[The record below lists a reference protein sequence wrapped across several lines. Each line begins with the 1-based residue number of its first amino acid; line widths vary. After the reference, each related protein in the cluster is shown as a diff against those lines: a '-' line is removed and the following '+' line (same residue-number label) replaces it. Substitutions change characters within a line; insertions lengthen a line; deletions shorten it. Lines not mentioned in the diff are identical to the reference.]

1 MNPTGMLAGQ
11 RVVIVGGTS
20 GIGLATAHLAIA
32 QGATVVVASRNAER
46 LKTAKATLGP
56 KAEALRL
63 DATKAKDAAAFFKK
77 VGKFHHLTVLVPA
90 ADDPRLQRKLGPLAR
105 MELSNAHQVMENK
118 FWTSMICA
126 QAALPYL
133 ARKGSIT
140 FCSGVSPRKALPGY
154 WASTAAIA
162 ALEGVFRAL
171 AVELAPVRVNCVGPG
186 IIATP
191 ILNAFTP
198 QRLRAWN
205 KLIKRQPV
213 SRMGTADEVAQAMV
227 YCMTNGFTTGA
238 LIEID
243 GGYKFT

>member
-1 MNPTGMLAGQ
+1 MNLNRMLAGQ

-32 QGATVVVASRNAER
+32 QGAKVVVASRKAARLKAAKAELGPNAE
-46 LKTAKATLGP
+46 AY
-56 KAEALRL
+56 RL
-63 DATKAKDAAAFFKK
+63 DATKEKDAAAFFKK

-90 ADDPRLQRKLGPLAR
+90 ADDPRVQRKLGPLAR
-105 MELSNAHQVMENK
+105 MNLNTARQVMENK
-118 FWTSMICA
+118 FWTSATCA

-133 ARKGSIT
+133 ARNGSIT
-140 FCSGVSPRKALPGY
+140 LCSGVSPRKALPGY
-154 WASTAAIA
+154 WASTASIA
-162 ALEGVFRAL
+162 ALEGLFRVL
-171 AVELAPVRVNCVGPG
+171 AVELAPIRVNCVGPG

-191 ILNAFTP
+191 VLNAMSP
-198 QRLRAWN
+198 QRLKTWN
-205 KLIKRQPV
+205 KLLKRQPV
-213 SRMGTADEVAQAMV
+213 SRMGTAEEVAQAMV

>member
-1 MNPTGMLAGQ
+1 MNPNRMLAGQ

-32 QGATVVVASRNAER
+32 QGAKVVVASRKADR
-46 LKTAKATLGP
+46 LKTAKAELGP
-56 KAEALRL
+56 DAEAFRL
-63 DATKAKDAAAFFKK
+63 DATKPKDAAAFFKK

-90 ADDPRLQRKLGPLAR
+90 ADDPRVQKKLGPLAG
-105 MELSNAHQVMENK
+105 MDLSAAHRVMENK
-118 FWTSMICA
+118 FWTSVTCA

-133 ARKGSIT
+133 TRKGSIT
-140 FCSGVSPRKALPGY
+140 LCSGVSPRKALPGY
-154 WASTAAIA
+154 WASTSAIA
-162 ALEGVFRAL
+162 ALEGLFRVL
-171 AVELAPVRVNCVGPG
+171 AVELAPIRVNCVGPG

-191 ILNAFTP
+191 ILTALAP
-198 QRLRAWN
+198 KRLQAWN
-205 KLIKRQPV
+205 NLVKRQPV
-213 SRMGTADEVAQAMV
+213 GRMGTAEEVAQAMV

>member
-1 MNPTGMLAGQ
+1 MNPNRMLANK

-32 QGATVVVASRNAER
+32 QGAQVVVASRSAKR
-46 LKTAKATLGP
+46 LKVAKAELGP
-56 KAEALRL
+56 NAQALRL
-63 DATKAKDAAAFFKK
+63 DATKEKDAAAFFKK

-90 ADDPRLQRKLGPLAR
+90 ADDPRIQRKIGPLAR
-105 MELSNAHQVMENK
+105 MNLSVARQVMENK
-118 FWTSMICA
+118 FWTSVTCA

-133 ARKGSIT
+133 ARNGSIT
-140 FCSGVSPRKALPGY
+140 LCSGVSPRKALPGY

-162 ALEGVFRAL
+162 ALEGIFRVL
-171 AVELAPVRVNCVGPG
+171 AVELAPIRVNCVGPG

-191 ILNAFTP
+191 VLNALTP
-198 QRLRAWN
+198 QRRKSWH
-205 KLIKRQPV
+205 KLLQRQPV
-213 SRMGTADEVAQAMV
+213 RRMGTAEEVAQAMV

-238 LIEID
+238 LLEID

>member
-1 MNPTGMLAGQ
+1 MNPNRMLAGQ

-32 QGATVVVASRNAER
+32 QGAKVVVASRSAER
-46 LKTAKATLGP
+46 LKAAKAELGP
-56 KAEALRL
+56 NAEALRL
-63 DATKAKDAAAFFKK
+63 DATKAKNAAAFFKK

-90 ADDPRLQRKLGPLAR
+90 AGDPRVQRKIGPLAR
-105 MELSNAHQVMENK
+105 MDLSTAHQVMENK

-133 ARKGSIT
+133 ARTGSIT

-171 AVELAPVRVNCVGPG
+171 AVEIAPIRVNCVGPG

-191 ILNAFTP
+191 VLNAFAP
-198 QRLRAWN
+198 QRLKAWN

-213 SRMGTADEVAQAMV
+213 GRMGTADEVAQAMV